1 MVTYFLYR
9 LTNSLTRDKCGATIQ
24 WDKRCKDNRVTHGD
38 QCIITEL
45 ETMEGPDTP
54 EMWQVVGDR
63 EWELADQYRY
73 LRGEHYRIAREKRP
87 NGMSKESSRKAQTT
101 KVINNTIG
109 NGGKIGGKKPSRWLR
124 SLTFQQAQDI
134 RSKYIPLKYHMGML
148 AKEYNITKTTV
159 FHIIHNK
166 IYTQA

>member
-1 MVTYFLYR
+1 MKTYFIYHILGI
-9 LTNSLTRDKCGATIQ
+9 KIGATCDRIKRFRENFNLYQIQ
-24 WDKRCKDNRVTHGD
+24 P
-38 QCIITEL
+38 IIL
-45 ETMEGPDTP
+45 ETMEGPNTP

-63 EWELADQYRY
+63 EWELADQYGY

-101 KVINNTIG
+101 KAINNTIG